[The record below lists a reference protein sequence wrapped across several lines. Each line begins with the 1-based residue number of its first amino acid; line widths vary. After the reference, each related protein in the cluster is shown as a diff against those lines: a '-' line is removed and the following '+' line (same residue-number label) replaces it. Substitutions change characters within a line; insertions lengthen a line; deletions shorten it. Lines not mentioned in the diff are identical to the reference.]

1 MSIQS
6 LLCRQETS
14 RFLPC
19 TAGVTPLLFSA
30 VQAGVPLAL
39 TCRYTTC
46 LGQQHLF
53 SPADA
58 QCIKL
63 WLTWL
68 PLVQVRG
75 SIPLYWLQQGTT
87 KLKPD
92 ILLQR
97 FDPLYRATQL
107 HFEVRPAAD
116 NHLSLAVD
124 RELMGRC
131 SPQNCA

>member
-1 MSIQS
+1 M
-6 LLCRQETS
+6 
-14 RFLPC
+14 
-19 TAGVTPLLFSA
+19 
-30 VQAGVPLAL
+30 
-39 TCRYTTC
+39 
-46 LGQQHLF
+46 
-53 SPADA
+53 
-58 QCIKL
+58 

-107 HFEVRPAAD
+107 HFEVRPAE
-116 NHLSLAVD
+116 HKHWFFAVD
-124 RELMGRC
+124 EEVQLAG
-131 SPQNCA
+131 SVA